1 MVYFVSISWII
12 YLFHD
17 IRSYNYK
24 LNKFLDEQNDLNSEE
39 ENEIIRSQ
47 DNKSF
52 YSVIN
57 RKTGE
62 HVNLYETKD
71 AILNNIKNKE
81 VIYLNRINQKSKI
94 KKILLKRTRLNRKIL
109 RS

>member
-1 MVYFVSISWII
+1 M
-12 YLFHD
+12 
-17 IRSYNYK
+17 
-24 LNKFLDEQNDLNSEE
+24 DEENDLNSEE

-71 AILNNIKNKE
+71 EILNNIKNKE
-81 VIYLNRINQKSKI
+81 VIYLNRINQKTHLEAVFVRVHEMES
-94 KKILLKRTRLNRKIL
+94 LKSIAMRLCL
-109 RS
+109 V

>member
-1 MVYFVSISWII
+1 M
-12 YLFHD
+12 
-17 IRSYNYK
+17 
-24 LNKFLDEQNDLNSEE
+24 DEENDLNSEE

-71 AILNNIKNKE
+71 EILNNIKNKE

-94 KKILLKRTRLNRKIL
+94 KKSIIKRTSLNRNFL

>member
-1 MVYFVSISWII
+1 M
-12 YLFHD
+12 
-17 IRSYNYK
+17 
-24 LNKFLDEQNDLNSEE
+24 DEENDLNSEE

-71 AILNNIKNKE
+71 EILNNIKNKE

-94 KKILLKRTRLNRKIL
+94 KKNIIKRTILNRNFL